1 MEKNKKPSNAKH
13 IPEERN
19 SIMPAVPGVNT
30 PGINVPVI
38 EPEIFPP
45 PPNRAWTAMSKGL
58 DIDDL
63 SEEEKADLYMGRDN
77 LF

>member
-1 MEKNKKPSNAKH
+1 MEKNSNQKKTKK
-13 IPEERN
+13 IPEHRN
-19 SIMPAVPGVNT
+19 SIMPSVPGINT

-38 EPEIFPP
+38 EPEKYPT
-45 PPNRAWTAMSKGL
+45 PPNRAWTAMNKGL

-63 SEEEKADLYMGRDN
+63 TEEEKADLYMGRDN